1 MINDAQVFL
10 SGYVAREPRF
20 RITASGISNVS
31 MRVAYTP
38 RRVDRDTGEWTD
50 GATSFVSVVCWRT
63 LADNVA
69 KCLHKGE
76 PVVVKGR
83 LQVRPY
89 EKDGVSRLAVEVEA
103 ASVGHDLAH
112 GVASFQRPRRPA
124 VAQAAPD
131 GAGAEPG
138 SAGGPVA
145 EAVLD
150 GGGEALAALAG
161 RSETVPALGTPDG
174 SGEPGGTVRPVLR
187 PRLAGSAELPV
198 RQAPWPYAVTQ
209 RHSSAASRIRNVT
222 EMPEGPACGSDGQV
236 ACRQSSARCTVST
249 AAGQG
254 AVPKRHGRS
263 IGYPGG
269 CGCART

>member
-20 RITASGISNVS
+20 RITANGISNVS

-38 RRVDRDTGEWTD
+38 RRVDRETGEWTD
-50 GATSFVSVVCWRT
+50 GTTSFVSVVCWRT

-103 ASVGHDLAH
+103 TSVGHDLAH
-112 GVASFQRPRRPA
+112 GVASFQRPRRP

-131 GAGAEPG
+131 GAAAQPV

-145 EAVLD
+145 EAGLD
-150 GGGEALAALAG
+150 GGGEALADLAG
-161 RSETVPALGTPDG
+161 RNGDVSGPVTPDEA
-174 SGEPGGTVRPVLR
+174 SEP
-187 PRLAGSAELPV
+187 AG
-198 RQAPWPYAVTQ
+198 
-209 RHSSAASRIRNVT
+209 
-222 EMPEGPACGSDGQV
+222 
-236 ACRQSSARCTVST
+236 VS
-249 AAGQG
+249 
-254 AVPKRHGRS
+254 VPF
-263 IGYPGG
+263 
-269 CGCART
+269 

>member
-20 RITASGISNVS
+20 RITANGISNVS

-38 RRVDRDTGEWTD
+38 RRVDRETGEWTD
-50 GATSFVSVVCWRT
+50 GTTSFVSVVCWRT

-103 ASVGHDLAH
+103 TSVGHDLAH

-124 VAQAAPD
+124 AVQAAPD
-131 GAGAEPG
+131 GAAAEPG
-138 SAGGPVA
+138 PAGGPVA
-145 EAVLD
+145 EAGLD
-150 GGGEALAALAG
+150 GGGEALADLAG
-161 RSETVPALGTPDG
+161 RNEDVSGPVTPDEA
-174 SGEPGGTVRPVLR
+174 SEP
-187 PRLAGSAELPV
+187 AG
-198 RQAPWPYAVTQ
+198 
-209 RHSSAASRIRNVT
+209 
-222 EMPEGPACGSDGQV
+222 
-236 ACRQSSARCTVST
+236 VS
-249 AAGQG
+249 
-254 AVPKRHGRS
+254 VPF
-263 IGYPGG
+263 
-269 CGCART
+269 